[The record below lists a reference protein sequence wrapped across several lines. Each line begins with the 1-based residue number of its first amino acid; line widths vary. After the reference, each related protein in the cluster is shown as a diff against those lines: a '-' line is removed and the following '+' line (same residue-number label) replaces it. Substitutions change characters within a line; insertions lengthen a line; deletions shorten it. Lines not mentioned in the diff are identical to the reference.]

1 MIRTKKSTLKTRFAG
16 PPDIGSNS
24 IEFRIVI
31 RFLRRSVETG
41 ITRMGSIHINKLKPG
56 MVLDEEVRD
65 INGRLLLQKNKQIQA
80 AHIRIFKIWGITEVN
95 IRGNNGGK
103 DVSTSSVDPQQIEKI
118 KESSLDLFRHVD
130 LEHPAIKEIFR
141 ISILFRSQQGLS
153 QQELDIGLP
162 EIDPRQAN
170 VNNDLLQKISHENI
184 TLPEIP
190 SIVFE
195 LNEVIANPLSSA
207 EDIAQVVHRSPS
219 LTALLLKIVNSPFYG
234 FPSKIDK
241 ISLAVTLIGTREIS
255 GLALGIS
262 IISLFNNIPK
272 EILSMHSF
280 LRHSL
285 ACGIISRILAA
296 HKSIP
301 QTEQMFVSGLLHDL
315 GRLILYSYFPE
326 ESHNILSRARLSE
339 RLLYQQETE
348 DLGCNHTHLVKQLL
362 QQWKLPMVLENNVF
376 FHHNPSEAQQ
386 PIPATLVHLADIITN
401 SLGVGTSGE
410 RYVPPLD
417 NAAWENLGLSPT
429 CFDVVV
435 KQATHQ
441 FFALESMLDV

>member
-1 MIRTKKSTLKTRFAG
+1 M
-16 PPDIGSNS
+16 
-24 IEFRIVI
+24 
-31 RFLRRSVETG
+31 G
-41 ITRMGSIHINKLKPG
+41 IIHINKLKPG
-56 MVLDEEVRD
+56 MVLEEEVRD
-65 INGRLLLQKNKQIQA
+65 ISGRLLLKRGKNIKPG
-80 AHIRIFKIWGITEVN
+80 HIRIFKIWGVTEVN
-95 IRGNNGGK
+95 ISGNNGSK
-103 DVSTSSVDPQQIEKI
+103 NSPASELDPKTIEKI
-118 KESSLDLFRHVD
+118 NDTTRNLFRHAD
-130 LEHPAIKEIFR
+130 LEHPALKEIFR
-141 ISILFRSQQGLS
+141 IAVQFRSQYSFPEKDKRVDLAVSESKQNLVNS
-153 QQELDIGLP
+153 NFLQELI
-162 EIDPRQAN
+162 Q
-170 VNNDLLQKISHENI
+170 ENI

-262 IISLFNNIPK
+262 VISLFNNIPK
-272 EILSMHSF
+272 EILSMYSF

-296 HKSIP
+296 HKGIP
-301 QTEQMFVSGLLHDL
+301 QTEQLFVSGLLHDL

-326 ESHNILSRARLSE
+326 ESCNILSQARSTDM
-339 RLLYQQETE
+339 LLYLQEI
-348 DLGCNHTHLVKQLL
+348 DSLGCNHTHIVKQLL

-376 FHHNPSEAQQ
+376 FHHDPCEAPQ
-386 PIPATLVHLADIITN
+386 PVPATLVHLADIMTN
-401 SLGVGTSGE
+401 GLGIGTSGE
-410 RYVPPLD
+410 RFVPPLD
-417 NAAWENLGLSPT
+417 INAWDSLRLSPT
-429 CFDVVV
+429 CFDIVV

-441 FFALESMLDV
+441 FFALESMLEM

>member
-1 MIRTKKSTLKTRFAG
+1 MGLTH
-16 PPDIGSNS
+16 IGD
-24 IEFRIVI
+24 
-31 RFLRRSVETG
+31 
-41 ITRMGSIHINKLKPG
+41 LKPG

-65 INGRLLLQKNKQIQA
+65 INGRLLLKTDKEIQPS
-80 AHIRIFKIWGITEVN
+80 HIRIFKIWGVTEVN
-95 IRGNNGGK
+95 IQGNNGDKSPITGPA
-103 DVSTSSVDPQQIEKI
+103 SSERIEKI
-118 KESSLDLFRHVD
+118 REKTKKLFCHVD

-141 ISILFRSQQGLS
+141 ISVEFRSKHNINGNEKTIDLA
-153 QQELDIGLP
+153 
-162 EIDPRQAN
+162 EIERKN
-170 VNNDLLQKISHENI
+170 SGNGNNFLEKLQNKKIS
-184 TLPEIP
+184 LPEIP

-207 EDIAQVVHRSPS
+207 DDIARVVQRSPS

-262 IISLFNNIPK
+262 LISLFNKIPK
-272 EILSMHSF
+272 EILSMYSF

-301 QTEQMFVSGLLHDL
+301 QTEQLFVSGLLHDL
-315 GRLILYSYFPE
+315 GRLILYSYFPD
-326 ESHNILSRARLSE
+326 ESRDILSRARSSDM
-339 RLLYQQETE
+339 LLYLQET
-348 DLGCNHTHLVKQLL
+348 DYLGCNHTHLVKNLL

-376 FHHNPSEAQQ
+376 FHHSPQEAQQ
-386 PIPATLVHLADIITN
+386 PLPATLVHLADIITN
-401 SLGVGTSGE
+401 GLGIGTSGE
-410 RYVPPLD
+410 RFVPPLD
-417 NAAWENLGLSPT
+417 NVAWESLELSPS
-429 CFDVVV
+429 CFDMVI

-441 FFALESMLDV
+441 YFALESMLDM

>member
-1 MIRTKKSTLKTRFAG
+1 M
-16 PPDIGSNS
+16 
-24 IEFRIVI
+24 
-31 RFLRRSVETG
+31 G
-41 ITRMGSIHINKLKPG
+41 IIHIDKLKPG
-56 MVLDEEVRD
+56 MILDQEVRD
-65 INGRLLLQKNKQIQA
+65 INGRLLLKKEKEIKSS
-80 AHIRIFKIWGITEVN
+80 HIRIFKIWGVTEVS
-95 IRGNNGGK
+95 IRGNNGNK
-103 DVSTSSVDPQQIEKI
+103 DTSAGPADPELVEKME
-118 KESSLDLFRHVD
+118 KTTQDFFRHVD
-130 LEHPAIKEIFR
+130 LEHPAMQEIFR
-141 ISILFRSQQGLS
+141 ISVQFRCGYDLADNDK
-153 QQELDIGLP
+153 DISLKVPDNG
-162 EIDPRQAN
+162 
-170 VNNDLLQKISHENI
+170 QKIGTKDFLKKLDKEKL

-262 IISLFNNIPK
+262 LISLFTNIPK

-296 HKSIP
+296 HRSLP
-301 QTEQMFVSGLLHDL
+301 QTEQLFVSGLLHDL

-326 ESHNILSRARLSE
+326 ESLNLLSRARSSE
-339 RLLYQQETE
+339 TLLYEQEND
-348 DLGCNHTHLVKQLL
+348 DLGCNHTHVIKHLL
-362 QQWKLPMVLENNVF
+362 QLWKLPMVLENNVF
-376 FHHNPSEAQQ
+376 FHHSPFEAQQ
-386 PIPATLVHLADIITN
+386 PVPATLVHIADIITN
-401 SLGVGTSGE
+401 GLGIGTSGE
-410 RYVPPLD
+410 RFVPPLD
-417 NAAWENLGLSPT
+417 HAAWENIGLSPT
-429 CFDVVV
+429 CFDVVTR
-435 KQATHQ
+435 QATHQ

>member
-1 MIRTKKSTLKTRFAG
+1 
-16 PPDIGSNS
+16 
-24 IEFRIVI
+24 
-31 RFLRRSVETG
+31 
-41 ITRMGSIHINKLKPG
+41 MGLTHIKDLEPG

-65 INGRLLLQKNKQIQA
+65 INGRLLLKKDKEIQSS
-80 AHIRIFKIWGITEVN
+80 HIRIFKIWGVTEVN
-95 IRGNNGGK
+95 IQGNNGDK
-103 DVSTSSVDPQQIEKI
+103 SPSTGQASPEKIEKI
-118 KESSLDLFRHVD
+118 EENTKNLFRHVD
-130 LEHPAIKEIFR
+130 LEHPAITEIFR
-141 ISILFRSQQGLS
+141 ISVEFRSKHNINGNEKTIDLA
-153 QQELDIGLP
+153 
-162 EIDPRQAN
+162 EIERKN
-170 VNNDLLQKISHENI
+170 SGNGNDFLRKLQNKKI

-207 EDIAQVVHRSPS
+207 EDIAQVVQRSPS

-262 IISLFNNIPK
+262 LISLFIKIPK
-272 EILSMHSF
+272 EILSMYSF

-301 QTEQMFVSGLLHDL
+301 QTEQLFVSGLLHDL
-315 GRLILYSYFPE
+315 GRLILYSYFPD
-326 ESHNILSRARLSE
+326 ESRNILSRARSADM
-339 RLLYQQETE
+339 LLYMQET
-348 DLGCNHTHLVKQLL
+348 DYLGCNHTHLVRHLL

-376 FHHNPSEAQQ
+376 FHHSPQQAQQ
-386 PIPATLVHLADIITN
+386 PLPATLVHLADIITN
-401 SLGVGTSGE
+401 GLGIGTSGE
-410 RYVPPLD
+410 RFVPPLD
-417 NAAWENLGLSPT
+417 NAAWESLELSPS
-429 CFDVVV
+429 CFEVVT

-441 FFALESMLDV
+441 YFALESMLDM

>member
-1 MIRTKKSTLKTRFAG
+1 
-16 PPDIGSNS
+16 
-24 IEFRIVI
+24 
-31 RFLRRSVETG
+31 
-41 ITRMGSIHINKLKPG
+41 

-65 INGRLLLQKNKQIQA
+65 INGRLLLKRNKQIQK

-95 IRGNNGGK
+95 ISGNNAGK
-103 DVSTSSVDPQQIEKI
+103 DVSASSVDPQQIEKI
-118 KESSLDLFRHVD
+118 KENTLDLFRHVD

-141 ISILFRSQQGLS
+141 ISILFRSTHNLS
-153 QQELDIGLP
+153 EQESNISLA
-162 EIDPRQAN
+162 EIDSKQTK
-170 VNNDLLQKISHENI
+170 VENGFLHRLTQESI

-207 EDIAQVVHRSPS
+207 EDIAQVVQRSPS

-262 IISLFNNIPK
+262 IISMFNNIPK
-272 EILSMHSF
+272 EILSMYSF

-301 QTEQMFVSGLLHDL
+301 QTEQLFVSGLLHDL

-326 ESHNILSRARLSE
+326 ESLNILSRARLSD
-339 RLLYQQETE
+339 RLLYQQEN
-348 DLGCNHTHLVKQLL
+348 DYLGCNHTDLVKQLL
-362 QQWKLPMVLENNVF
+362 QEWKLPMVLENNVF
-376 FHHNPSEAQQ
+376 YHHRPSDALQ
-386 PIPATLVHLADIITN
+386 PIPATLVHLADVITN
-401 SLGVGTSGE
+401 SLGIGTSGE

-429 CFDVVV
+429 CFDVVI

>member
-1 MIRTKKSTLKTRFAG
+1 M
-16 PPDIGSNS
+16 
-24 IEFRIVI
+24 
-31 RFLRRSVETG
+31 G
-41 ITRMGSIHINKLKPG
+41 ITHINNLKPG

-65 INGRLLLQKNKQIQA
+65 INGRLLLQRNKQIQA

-95 IRGNNGGK
+95 IRGSNSSK
-103 DVSTSSVDPQQIEKI
+103 EVSASSVDPQQIEKI
-118 KESSLDLFRHVD
+118 RESTLDLFRHVD
-130 LEHPAIKEIFR
+130 LDHPAIKEIFR
-141 ISILFRSQQGLS
+141 ISILFRSKYDLS
-153 QQELDIGLP
+153 KQESNIGLT
-162 EIDPRQAN
+162 EIDSQRTKIEN
-170 VNNDLLQKISHENI
+170 GFLQKLAQENI
-184 TLPEIP
+184 SLPEIP

-262 IISLFNNIPK
+262 ILSQFNNIPK
-272 EILSMHSF
+272 EILSMYSF

-301 QTEQMFVSGLLHDL
+301 QTEQLFVSGLLHDL

-326 ESHNILSRARLSE
+326 ESRNILGRARLSD
-339 RLLYQQETE
+339 RLLYQQET
-348 DLGCNHTHLVKQLL
+348 DYLGCNHTHLVKQLL

-376 FHHNPSEAQQ
+376 YHHSPSEAQQ
-386 PIPATLVHLADIITN
+386 PIPATLVHLADVITN
-401 SLGVGTSGE
+401 SLGIGTSGE

-417 NAAWENLGLSPT
+417 NNAWENLGLSPT